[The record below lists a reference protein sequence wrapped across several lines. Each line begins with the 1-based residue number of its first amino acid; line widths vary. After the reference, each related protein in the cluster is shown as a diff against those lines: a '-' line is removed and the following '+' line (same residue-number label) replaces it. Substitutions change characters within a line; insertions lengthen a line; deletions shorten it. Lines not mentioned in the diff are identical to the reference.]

1 MHGTMMGNIE
11 SMRLDKCNAFMVVGK
26 SKLDM
31 LHSYSSHFSKSPTI
45 IIDDLLML
53 LHNATMR
60 DGESLSLPTLWEY
73 KHHVFTVVIR
83 KSDLLCIHNGLD
95 DEEAIWTFATF
106 RGMTCFH
113 EHHYFD
119 LGLKVTIS
127 VLASL
132 RDAILAFGSL
142 GYIYFGHK
150 YNLKNKS

>member
-1 MHGTMMGNIE
+1 MAKESIYGEVTNILHGLEVIWEVINCVIGYDITVVHFIFSHYFLEIFSSCLSFMHGTMMGNIE

-83 KSDLLCIHNGLD
+83 KSDL
-95 DEEAIWTFATF
+95 F
-106 RGMTCFH
+106 
-113 EHHYFD
+113 
-119 LGLKVTIS
+119 S
-127 VLASL
+127 
-132 RDAILAFGSL
+132 ILVSSL
-142 GYIYFGHK
+142 G
-150 YNLKNKS
+150 SQVA